1 MKANNIINLL
11 SQYGKINGDEKHIS
25 MQKNGVVY
33 EAMLNDTNTTN
44 VVYVTYN
51 KGEKTEFTSF
61 YESLRAIK
69 DVIEQ
74 NIRENR

>member
-1 MKANNIINLL
+1 MAMKSI
-11 SQYGKINGDEKHIS
+11 YRCKK
-25 MQKNGVVY
+25 MVWY
-33 EAMLNDTNTTN
+33 TNTTN

-61 YESLRAIK
+61 CESLRATK

>member
-1 MKANNIINLL
+1 
-11 SQYGKINGDEKHIS
+11 
-25 MQKNGVVY
+25 MQRNGVVY

>member
-1 MKANNIINLL
+1 MKANSIINLL
-11 SQYGKINGDEKHIS
+11 SQYGKINSDEKHIS
-25 MQKNGVVY
+25 MQRNGVVY

>member
-1 MKANNIINLL
+1 MKANSIINLL
-11 SQYGKINGDEKHIS
+11 SQYGKINVDEKHIS
-25 MQKNGVVY
+25 MQRNGVVY

-61 YESLRAIK
+61 CESLRATK

>member
-1 MKANNIINLL
+1 MKANSIINLL
-11 SQYGKINGDEKHIS
+11 SQYGKINGD
-25 MQKNGVVY
+25 
-33 EAMLNDTNTTN
+33 DTNTTN